1 MAPTVTAATT
11 TARTESGA
19 RSPTIDPFY
28 VTSSLRR
35 RTIGVVYLLSI
46 ASELNVFYKTGEPH
60 GLPHDPFKSC
70 IVPRPIAWV
79 TSMHSNGAINLAP
92 FSYFNA
98 LASDPPIIMI
108 AFTGY
113 HQHGGEKDT
122 LNNIKTSGEF
132 VVNMVPLALKDAMN
146 STTAPL
152 DHGVSELELAGLTA
166 EPSALV
172 KPPRVAEAPIH
183 LECEF
188 FQEIVL
194 PCTLENSINHTIL
207 GKVLGVHI
215 RDEVLADGLI
225 DLARIKPLARL
236 GYQEYTAV
244 DNVFK
249 MARPDS

>member
-1 MAPTVTAATT
+1 M
-11 TARTESGA
+11 
-19 RSPTIDPFY
+19 
-28 VTSSLRR
+28 
-35 RTIGVVYLLSI
+35 
-46 ASELNVFYKTGEPH
+46 FYKTSEPH

-79 TSMHSNGAINLAP
+79 TSIHPNGAINLAP
-92 FSYFNA
+92 FSFFNA
-98 LASDPPIIMI
+98 LASDPPIVMI

-122 LNNIKTSGEF
+122 LHNIKTSGEF

-146 STTAPL
+146 TTTAPV
-152 DHGVSELELAGLTA
+152 DHGVNEMELAGLTA

-188 FQEIVL
+188 FQEIEL
-194 PCTLENSINHTIL
+194 PCTLENSINRTIL

-215 RDEVLADGLI
+215 NDAVLTDGLI
-225 DLARIKPLARL
+225 DLDKIKPLARL

-249 MARPDS
+249 MTRPSD

>member
-1 MAPTVTAATT
+1 
-11 TARTESGA
+11 
-19 RSPTIDPFY
+19 
-28 VTSSLRR
+28 
-35 RTIGVVYLLSI
+35 
-46 ASELNVFYKTGEPH
+46 VFYKTCEPH

-79 TSMHSNGAINLAP
+79 TSIHPNGAINLAP
-92 FSYFNA
+92 FSFFNA
-98 LASDPPIIMI
+98 LASDPPIVMI

-122 LNNIKTSGEF
+122 LHNIKTSGEF

-146 STTAPL
+146 ATTAPF
-152 DHGVSELELAGLTA
+152 DHGVSELEMAGLTA

-188 FQEIVL
+188 FQEIEL
-194 PCTLENSINHTIL
+194 PCTLEDSINCTIL

-215 RDEVLADGLI
+215 NDAVLSDGLI
-225 DLARIKPLARL
+225 DLDKIKPLARL

-244 DNVFK
+244 DNIFK
-249 MARPDS
+249 MTRPGD

>member
-1 MAPTVTAATT
+1 
-11 TARTESGA
+11 
-19 RSPTIDPFY
+19 
-28 VTSSLRR
+28 
-35 RTIGVVYLLSI
+35 LLSLP
-46 ASELNVFYKTGEPH
+46 SNEPSVFYKTSEPH

-79 TSMHSNGAINLAP
+79 TSIHPNGAINLAP
-92 FSYFNA
+92 FSFFNA
-98 LASDPPIIMI
+98 LSSDPPIVMI

-122 LNNIKTSGEF
+122 LHNIKTSGEF

-146 STTAPL
+146 TTTAPF
-152 DHGVSELELAGLTA
+152 DHGVSELEMAGLTA

-188 FQEIVL
+188 FQEIEL
-194 PCTLENSINHTIL
+194 PCTLEDSINRTIL

-215 RDEVLADGLI
+215 NDAVLSDGLI
-225 DLARIKPLARL
+225 DLDKIKPLARL

-249 MARPDS
+249 MSRPDN